1 MRNNLAILRII
12 FVVGCIAMCLQLGA
26 QDMWSVD
33 RCMAYAIE
41 HNRTVRQRNYEVDN
55 YEIDRMNAIGNFLQS
70 GPYPLLE
77 ARTGKKQRHAKLP
90 AFAPEILLQ
99 LAHGLLYH
107 RRRGLLVTS
116 TEQMLQAT
124 LYSAGMLLHNPIT
137 QAETV
142 APGA

>member
-1 MRNNLAILRII
+1 MNKNLYLILLL
-12 FVVGCIAMCLQLGA
+12 FACPLPLLA
-26 QDMWSVD
+26 
-33 RCMAYAIE
+33 
-41 HNRTVRQRNYEVDN
+41 
-55 YEIDRMNAIGNFLQS
+55 QS
-70 GPYPLLE
+70 GIGDVLESIEANNTTLRAGQQLNQSQKLE

-137 QAETV
+137 QTEAV